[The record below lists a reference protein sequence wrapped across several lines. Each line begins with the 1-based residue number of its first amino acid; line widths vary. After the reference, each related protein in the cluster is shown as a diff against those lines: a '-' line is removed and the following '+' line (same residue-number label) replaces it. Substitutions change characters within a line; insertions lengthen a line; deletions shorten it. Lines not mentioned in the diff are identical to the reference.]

1 MLYVTVSLSLVFSLL
16 CGVGS
21 ALEQNQ
27 LITSVVLTNQNAYP
41 GGTILASIYLKNN
54 STDILTIQYV
64 GIHFDWMSSDQFYG
78 YDLSSNP
85 TVIIPSADQFVN
97 SITMTLP
104 QNITTGE
111 HTYIVG
117 VDGLQGT
124 DSFTWDSQT
133 FTLIVQDP
141 KVEQY
146 NYLLAQVSGNITKS
160 ENNNYQSSKAQSLL
174 VQANTAYEE
183 ALVFGNQNSWDEAV
197 SSFNN
202 ALTYLA
208 QAAVEE
214 QNYLTEKGLQETLF
228 IAIGIAVVV
237 IAAILVIIYLTKR
250 KKKSPV
256 LAQTQTTT

>member
-1 MLYVTVSLSLVFSLL
+1 MVSLSLVFSLL

-64 GIHFDWMSSDQFYG
+64 GIQFDWMSSDQFYG

-104 QNITTGE
+104 ENVTTGE
-111 HTYIVG
+111 HTYFVG

-124 DSFTWDSQT
+124 DSFMWDSQT
-133 FTLIVQDP
+133 FTLLVQDP
-141 KVEQY
+141 KIEQY
-146 NYLLAQVSGNITKS
+146 NYLLAQVSGNITES

-174 VQANTAYEE
+174 TQANLAYEQ
-183 ALVFGNQNSWDEAV
+183 ALVFGNQNSWDEAT
-197 SSFNN
+197 SLFNN
-202 ALTYLA
+202 ALTYLE
-208 QAAVEE
+208 QAEVEE
-214 QNYLTEKGLQETLF
+214 QNYLADKGLQETLF